1 MDTLKKD
8 NRIHF
13 GFPSEHGPVG
23 ISMTQEE
30 IAIVN
35 KMQKEHPGKYQG
47 VEGIMQAII
56 DYRSQNQ
63 G

>member
-1 MDTLKKD
+1 MDAHDKD
-8 NRIHF
+8 KRMHF
-13 GFPSEHGPVG
+13 LLPSEHGPMG
-23 ISMTQEE
+23 LSMTQEE

-56 DYRSQNQ
+56 DYRKQNQ